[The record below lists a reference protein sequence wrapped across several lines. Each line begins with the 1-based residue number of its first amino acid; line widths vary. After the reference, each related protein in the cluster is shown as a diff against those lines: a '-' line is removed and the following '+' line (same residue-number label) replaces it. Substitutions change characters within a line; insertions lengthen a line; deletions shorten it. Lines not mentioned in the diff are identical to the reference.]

1 MSGPEHNPPTGADP
15 LVLLGWADT
24 TQLLDQVVH
33 AKPQSDALPLYVPAS
48 MMPRVREVQAGLNE
62 SLVQM
67 PQLEPVELAQPQA
80 ASPEDMAVY
89 NSIAAGYPAQPQG
102 EAPWAR
108 HDVDGMVEALTRL
121 VEAHS
126 SRSPFHDP
134 ICTDAA
140 IALRYLRGYL
150 PFMKRMADAA
160 LASQQDLQALNT
172 LEQERQKSWALG
184 YNAKQ
189 KASQQADDSRRS
201 VDARNKLNAAI
212 HGDGAVIDD
221 LETAVHQA
229 CLIIK
234 RHRASQQAAQA
245 VPDDAPENFRT
256 EVLPRQIGGGFA
268 PITMSA
274 VRVTHIPTGASAES
288 YQARSQHKNRQI
300 AFDAVCAMLRAA
312 QGEAP

>member
-80 ASPEDMAVY
+80 ASPEGMAVY
-89 NSIAAGYPAQPQG
+89 NSIAAGYPSQSQGAG
-102 EAPWAR
+102 EAVCPLGLPIHNLRIVANGLRAVEVVNKRFVAAR
-108 HDVDGMVEALTRL
+108 LDE
-121 VEAHS
+121 
-126 SRSPFHDP
+126 
-134 ICTDAA
+134 
-140 IALRYLRGYL
+140 IADYLRDIERTT
-150 PFMKRMADAA
+150 PP
-160 LASQQDLQALNT
+160 ASQCDEEWGPTCDLGNNPAHVKVA
-172 LEQERQKSWALG
+172 RQPS
-184 YNAKQ
+184 
-189 KASQQADDSRRS
+189 SQ
-201 VDARNKLNAAI
+201 
-212 HGDGAVIDD
+212 
-221 LETAVHQA
+221 
-229 CLIIK
+229 
-234 RHRASQQAAQA
+234 QA